1 MPIRLHQGNAFQQG
15 LSPLS
20 GITLGTLKDDGVLT
34 PPTVAPVLT
43 VDAELG
49 SQTANLSWTAS
60 NKTGSAGF
68 GYKIELNI
76 DGGGYSEIGTTT
88 NLVYDDARTS
98 TAGETYT
105 YRVTPLNDAGEGPV
119 SNEASVI
126 LPGESEAPV
135 LLGPSGGI
143 VLVDAL
149 FTLSWDAIPGADSY
163 LLERST
169 DGSSYS
175 TLTSTA
181 LLEYETSEASVG
193 FRYFRVTPYAGA
205 FAGQTSNVVEITVV
219 SPETS
224 TFLILNSSN
233 RILLNSGNQLILN
246 G

>member
-20 GITLGTLKDDGVLT
+20 GITLGTLKDSGAET
-34 PPTVAPVLT
+34 APTVAPVLT
-43 VDAELG
+43 VEAELG
-49 SQTANLSWTAS
+49 SETANLTWTAS
-60 NKTGSAGF
+60 NKTGSVGF
-68 GYKIELNI
+68 GYKIERNV
-76 DGGGYSEIGTTT
+76 DGFGYSEFATTPDLFYGD
-88 NLVYDDARTS
+88 LVSGA
-98 TAGETYT
+98 AGETYS
-105 YRVTPLNDAGEGPV
+105 YRVTPFNDAGEGPV
-119 SNEASVI
+119 SNEASVV
-126 LPGESEAPV
+126 LPGESEAP
-135 LLGPSGGI
+135 LLVGPSGGI

-149 FTLSWDAIPGADSY
+149 FTLSWDSIPGADSY

-175 TLTSTA
+175 TLTNTA

-205 FAGQTSNVVEITVV
+205 FAGQTSNVVEVTVV
-219 SPETS
+219 SAETS

-233 RILLNSGNQLILN
+233 RIVLNSGNQLILN